1 MTDQQARLTFGS
13 LFILFTA
20 LALFV
25 ATASAQT
32 ENVIF
37 NFTLGSG
44 VGGGP
49 VGGLIAD
56 SAGNL
61 YGAAGSNDGGAA
73 YELIPSSGGAW
84 TLKVLHEFGSSS
96 NVGPYTSFIR
106 DAAGNLYGAST
117 FGGAYGWGAIFELKP
132 IANGTWREQTLYS
145 FSNSAV
151 DGHSP
156 GANLLL
162 DAAGNLYG
170 TTQEGGLKNVGVVF
184 KLTPSSSG
192 GWKETILYSLPYKQK
207 HWADSDYPL
216 TMDAAGNLYGVTNI
230 GGALDGG
237 YVFKLS
243 PTSSGPWTF
252 TTLYSFGVYTGP
264 GPAVPWSAVV
274 FDSAGNLYGITANGG
289 TEGSGAVY
297 ELSPSSGGWTE
308 TTLVSFPS
316 SCSPACVPEAGII
329 IDSSGNIFGTASCT
343 GFYGCAYELSPSGD
357 GTWALNILHSFA
369 GGNDAAYPSSGALLN
384 ISGKL
389 YGTTREGGTSNRGTV
404 YAITP

>member
-1 MTDQQARLTFGS
+1 LS
-13 LFILFTA
+13 
-20 LALFV
+20 
-25 ATASAQT
+25 
-32 ENVIF
+32 
-37 NFTLGSG
+37 
-44 VGGGP
+44 
-49 VGGLIAD
+49 D
-56 SAGNL
+56 SIGCV
-61 YGAAGSNDGGAA
+61 
-73 YELIPSSGGAW
+73 AW

-117 FGGAYGWGAIFELKP
+117 FGGSYGWGAIFELKP
-132 IANGTWREQTLYS
+132 LSNGTWREQTLYS

-151 DGHSP
+151 DGHYP
-156 GANLLL
+156 GANLLF

-230 GGALDGG
+230 GGELDGG

-252 TTLYSFGVYTGP
+252 TTLYLFGVYTGP

-274 FDSAGNLYGITANGG
+274 FDSAGNLYGVTANGG
-289 TEGSGAVY
+289 TEGFGTLY
-297 ELSPSSGGWTE
+297 ELSPSSGGGWTE
-308 TTLVSFPS
+308 NTLVSFPS

-329 IDSSGNIFGTASCT
+329 VDSSGNIFGAASCT
-343 GFYGCAYELSPSGD
+343 GIYGCAYEVSPNGD
-357 GTWALNILHSFA
+357 SAWTLNILHEFA
-369 GGNDAAYPSSGALLN
+369 GGNDAAYPTSGALLN

-404 YAITP
+404 YEITGKVRGAKSLGATFVRESGFALWRLLQVRIVPSCFQQRVSGNAQIVFTNWRSIPRFPKPWRQYN